1 MAMEKIMLNSSKYVL
16 PELPYDYSTLEPY
29 ISGFVT
35 ELHHDKHHNAYINGA
50 NLAAEK
56 LEEFH
61 SNEDGNL
68 NHLNLI
74 TKDFTFNF
82 AGHVN
87 HSQFWLNM
95 APAGQV
101 AHGQLKDA
109 LIEQYGSV
117 DNFQRE
123 FSSLAAGVQ
132 GSGWA
137 VLVRDELT
145 HKLRILQLLDHQ
157 SNLAL
162 NLQPLLLLDVWEHA
176 YYLDY
181 KNQRPDYIES
191 WWNVVNW
198 EYVNTRF
205 EELLAHSTSGKN

>member
-1 MAMEKIMLNSSKYVL
+1 MEVMLYNSKYVL
-16 PELPYDYSTLEPY
+16 PELPYDYSALEPY
-29 ISGFVT
+29 ISGFVM
-35 ELHHDKHHNAYINGA
+35 ELHHDKHHSSYVNGA
-50 NLAAEK
+50 NLATEK
-56 LEEFH
+56 LEEVH
-61 SNEDGNL
+61 NDENSDPNR
-68 NHLNLI
+68 LNLI

-87 HSQFWLNM
+87 HSKFWLCM
-95 APAGQV
+95 APTGQV

-109 LIEQYGSV
+109 LIDQYGSV
-117 DNFQRE
+117 EEFQRE

-137 VLVRDELT
+137 VLVWDELLR
-145 HKLRILQLLDHQ
+145 KLRILQLLDHQ

-181 KNQRPDYIES
+181 KNQRPDYIKS
-191 WWNVVNW
+191 WWNIVNW
-198 EYVNTRF
+198 EYANNRF
-205 EELLAHSTSGKN
+205 EELLCTSSTKK